1 MQRPWRHGRGGW
13 PDECIAL
20 GCRAGWMV
28 PRRGRQVENK
38 SPPSEDAGSSVP
50 WQDVA
55 APWVPSSSQGVAH
68 KLDCCFTQK
77 RSNWAVIRK
86 LPGEGGLW
94 MEEAWEQVLSWLA
107 VRDVRKNSFVLNRC
121 IVLGSHEIW
130 FLFKFTIWDSTL
142 CYVIWQDCCC
152 QARRRVEKPTW
163 ILQWCPNGHDSM
175 VCSWGPGDTHHLP
188 WRSVAPRILGSH
200 AL

>member
-1 MQRPWRHGRGGW
+1 MCSASQEIRVTRFAQRTINPLVCCICWAGFLGRVVFPPWNEG
-13 PDECIAL
+13 P
-20 GCRAGWMV
+20 
-28 PRRGRQVENK
+28 NF
-38 SPPSEDAGSSVP
+38 GSYSFI
-50 WQDVA
+50 
-55 APWVPSSSQGVAH
+55 
-68 KLDCCFTQK
+68 KK
-77 RSNWAVIRK
+77 RSSWAVIRK
-86 LPGEGGLW
+86 LPGEGGRW

-163 ILQWCPNGHDSM
+163 ILRWCPNGHDSM

-188 WRSVAPRILGSH
+188 WR
-200 AL
+200 